1 MVFCPLK
8 KRKRTITFPGNKN
21 VSSFIVSNN
30 ESTSLCR
37 PSSFTNNF
45 LSLSLSLSNISSAT
59 DIDDNLSFLKKKKI
73 KEDKLRVDGRKRN
86 RLCIDQKNPEETRP
100 REITV
105 NSGGRPIGSGQ
116 TPTDLIPWS
125 TITRK
130 VSYFKTFETEIEI
143 VPLCTYVAQ
152 IRDSRNS
159 RSRFLTVQTR
169 SRRNRY
175 LSNGPSFFFLFL
187 FFSSFF
193 YIYIQ
198 RNLRYVLDIHDLG
211 RVN

>member
-1 MVFCPLK
+1 MWAVLSWATTNRHRFVVPHHSP
-8 KRKRTITFPGNKN
+8 TIF
-21 VSSFIVSNN
+21 
-30 ESTSLCR
+30 
-37 PSSFTNNF
+37 
-45 LSLSLSLSNISSAT
+45 SLSLSLSNISSAT

-100 REITV
+100 REITL

-187 FFSSFF
+187 FLFSSFF